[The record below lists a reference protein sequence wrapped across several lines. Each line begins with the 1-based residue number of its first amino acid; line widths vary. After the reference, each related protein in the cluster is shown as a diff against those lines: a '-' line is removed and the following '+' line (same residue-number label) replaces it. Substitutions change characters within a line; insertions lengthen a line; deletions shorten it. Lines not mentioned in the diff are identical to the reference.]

1 MIISVDHG
9 NKSIKTPNALFTSG
23 LIVSEG
29 LQGFKTDYICWNN
42 KYYTLTEQRIAY
54 LRDKTEDERFYVLT
68 LFAIA
73 KELERRKVPE
83 TLDPIDITLLV
94 GLPPAHYE
102 QLHSRF
108 EQYFLRRREI
118 VDFEYNGKYY
128 SIRVSKVL
136 SYPQAF
142 AAAVTQFGTLKAH
155 SVAYIIDIGGFT
167 IDVLKLRS
175 GHPDLAVVESFEKG
189 VITLYNGIASKC
201 NALYARILEDC
212 DIDEVIR
219 NQPTVLPGE
228 VQQLIRTMTNDFL
241 TEFYNFLRERGVDV
255 STSKCVFAGGG
266 SLLLRGMI
274 ERGNKVAFPI
284 FIEDIHANARGYELL
299 SSTRVRWRQMGSN
312 KKARVVLQFNEMDFR
327 HRRALEILRQ
337 RPRSMSELV
346 VSAILHYTSCPE
358 VADEH
363 SKEWIAST
371 VKEIITEMI
380 SSGELQISAQTPAPE
395 TNGSSLAA
403 DDLAELGG
411 VMGMFRTKG

>member
-167 IDVLKLRS
+167 ADYLLLRN
-175 GHPDLAVVESFEKG
+175 GEGDLSICDSLENG
-189 VITLYNGIASKC
+189 VILLYNRIKSRVAAEQDLLLDETEIDAILLGRDSGQPDAVLQIVRHQ
-201 NALYARILEDC
+201 AR
-212 DIDEVIR
+212 
-219 NQPTVLPGE
+219 
-228 VQQLIRTMTNDFL
+228 
-241 TEFYNFLRERGVDV
+241 EFVSDLLSSLRERMLELKSGKVIF
-255 STSKCVFAGGG
+255 TGGG
-266 SLLLRGMI
+266 AVLLRQQI
-274 ERGNKVAFPI
+274 EASDKVREPV
-284 FIEDIHANARGYELL
+284 FIEDIAANGRGYQLL
-299 SSTRVRWRQMGSN
+299 YQAERMGGN
-312 KKARVVLQFNEMDFR
+312 HGR
-327 HRRALEILRQ
+327 
-337 RPRSMSELV
+337 
-346 VSAILHYTSCPE
+346 
-358 VADEH
+358 
-363 SKEWIAST
+363 
-371 VKEIITEMI
+371 
-380 SSGELQISAQTPAPE
+380 
-395 TNGSSLAA
+395 
-403 DDLAELGG
+403 
-411 VMGMFRTKG
+411 

>member
-128 SIRVSKVL
+128 SIRISKVL

-167 IDVLKLRS
+167 IDSGRLYWKSRDYFGNDSRSLKLGVSSSSTEGIVDVAFNGATS
-175 GHPDLAVVESFEKG
+175 GRFGVKSVGATSGGAAIYASIGSLTYPASGMTYAGFFVGPVDVRDTGSGLTSDVCASKGFRYIKSRNSDGTYVYNEGVNWGDGAAQNPDLDKIRLIVRG
-189 VITLYNGIASKC
+189 GIIVG
-201 NALYARILEDC
+201 Y
-212 DIDEVIR
+212 
-219 NQPTVLPGE
+219 TGE
-228 VQQLIRTMTNDFL
+228 
-241 TEFYNFLRERGVDV
+241 
-255 STSKCVFAGGG
+255 
-266 SLLLRGMI
+266 
-274 ERGNKVAFPI
+274 
-284 FIEDIHANARGYELL
+284 
-299 SSTRVRWRQMGSN
+299 
-312 KKARVVLQFNEMDFR
+312 
-327 HRRALEILRQ
+327 
-337 RPRSMSELV
+337 
-346 VSAILHYTSCPE
+346 
-358 VADEH
+358 
-363 SKEWIAST
+363 
-371 VKEIITEMI
+371 
-380 SSGELQISAQTPAPE
+380 
-395 TNGSSLAA
+395 
-403 DDLAELGG
+403 
-411 VMGMFRTKG
+411 

>member
-29 LQGFKTDYICWNN
+29 LQGFKTDYIWNN

-94 GLPPAHYE
+94 GLPPTHYE

-299 SSTRVRWRQMGSN
+299 YQS
-312 KKARVVLQFNEMDFR
+312 
-327 HRRALEILRQ
+327 
-337 RPRSMSELV
+337 
-346 VSAILHYTSCPE
+346 E
-358 VADEH
+358 VA
-363 SKEWIAST
+363 A
-371 VKEIITEMI
+371 
-380 SSGELQISAQTPAPE
+380 
-395 TNGSSLAA
+395 NGQQ
-403 DDLAELGG
+403 
-411 VMGMFRTKG
+411 

>member
-136 SYPQAF
+136 SYPQAVRDEVKDIF
-142 AAAVTQFGTLKAH
+142 ASPEIAAEVDGMDDEEFRK
-155 SVAYIIDIGGFT
+155 S
-167 IDVLKLRS
+167 VLKLRN

-299 SSTRVRWRQMGSN
+299 YQS
-312 KKARVVLQFNEMDFR
+312 
-327 HRRALEILRQ
+327 
-337 RPRSMSELV
+337 
-346 VSAILHYTSCPE
+346 E
-358 VADEH
+358 VA
-363 SKEWIAST
+363 A
-371 VKEIITEMI
+371 
-380 SSGELQISAQTPAPE
+380 
-395 TNGSSLAA
+395 NGQQ
-403 DDLAELGG
+403 
-411 VMGMFRTKG
+411 

>member
-73 KELERRKVPE
+73 KELEHRKVPE

-175 GHPDLAVVESFEKG
+175 GRPDLAVVESFEKG

-228 VQQLIRTMTNDFL
+228 VQQLIRTMTSDFL

-284 FIEDIHANARGYELL
+284 FIEIVMPMLAAM
-299 SSTRVRWRQMGSN
+299 SSSIRVRWRQMGSN